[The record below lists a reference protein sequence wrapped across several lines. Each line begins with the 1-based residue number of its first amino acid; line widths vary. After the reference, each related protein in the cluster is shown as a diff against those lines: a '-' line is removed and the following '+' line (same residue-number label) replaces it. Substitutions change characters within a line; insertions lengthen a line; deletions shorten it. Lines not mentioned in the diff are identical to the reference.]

1 MKAVDTKILVYA
13 HRLEAPRNEEASAY
27 LRALCEGQEA
37 WAIPWPCI
45 SEFYTVVTN
54 TRIWKTSASSLAQAM
69 REVSAWCASPSVVLL
84 SEVESSLALLSKLL
98 LQSKVTGGA
107 VHDARIVALCL
118 AHGVGTLVTADRDF
132 SRFPGVRSET
142 PW

>member
-1 MKAVDTKILVYA
+1 
-13 HRLEAPRNEEASAY
+13 
-27 LRALCEGQEA
+27 
-37 WAIPWPCI
+37 
-45 SEFYTVVTN
+45 
-54 TRIWKTSASSLAQAM
+54 M
-69 REVSAWCASPSVVLL
+69 RQVLL
-84 SEVESSLALLSKLL
+84 SEVESLLAVLSKLL

-132 SRFPGVRSET
+132 SRFPGVRCET

>member
-1 MKAVDTKILVYA
+1 MKAIDTSILVYA
-13 HRLEAPRNEEASAY
+13 HRLEAPKNQEASAY

-54 TRIWKTSASSLAQAM
+54 TRIWRASASSPAQAV
-69 REVSAWCASPSVVLL
+69 RQVSAWCASPSVVLL
-84 SEVESSLALLSKLL
+84 SEVQSSLTV
-98 LQSKVTGGA
+98 Q
-107 VHDARIVALCL
+107 
-118 AHGVGTLVTADRDF
+118 
-132 SRFPGVRSET
+132 T